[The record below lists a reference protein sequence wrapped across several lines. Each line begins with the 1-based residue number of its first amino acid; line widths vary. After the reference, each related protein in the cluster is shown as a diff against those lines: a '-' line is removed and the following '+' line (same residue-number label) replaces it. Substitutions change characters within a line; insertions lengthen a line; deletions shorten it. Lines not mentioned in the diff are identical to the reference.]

1 MPTLTVI
8 PNLKAVGDFVG
19 AELDPSDWIEHL
31 FGGERLA
38 FDVTLVTNASDESL
52 DVVSR
57 HKEIGQRE
65 GTATPLGLAWPTDI
79 YSLSHIAP
87 PIPPDDPL
95 YGGPDAGPSPGI
107 QLGNLALRG
116 ERGALR
122 VAASDLLRLRW
133 NPFYAYLEE
142 RVLAFVR

>member
-1 MPTLTVI
+1 M
-8 PNLKAVGDFVG
+8 
-19 AELDPSDWIEHL
+19 
-31 FGGERLA
+31 
-38 FDVTLVTNASDESL
+38 
-52 DVVSR
+52 
-57 HKEIGQRE
+57 
-65 GTATPLGLAWPTDI
+65 DI

-122 VAASDLLRLRW
+122 VAASDVLRLRW